1 MECGGRGV
9 RRGSTAKVVN
19 VIGAVESK
27 GLIHVS
33 DGRGGVLAHHSGRA
47 KPEGWDHVEIEVVI
61 VMKTQVVVVA
71 GINAQL
77 AVRLGEVF
85 LEDMAAWAFHAN
97 EGKKSVDAG

>member
-9 RRGSTAKVVN
+9 RRGCTAKVVN

-47 KPEGWDHVEIEVVI
+47 KPEGWGHVEIEVVI
-61 VMKTQVVVVA
+61 VMKTA

-77 AVRLGEVF
+77 AVHLGEVF

-97 EGKKSVDAG
+97 GGKKSVDAG